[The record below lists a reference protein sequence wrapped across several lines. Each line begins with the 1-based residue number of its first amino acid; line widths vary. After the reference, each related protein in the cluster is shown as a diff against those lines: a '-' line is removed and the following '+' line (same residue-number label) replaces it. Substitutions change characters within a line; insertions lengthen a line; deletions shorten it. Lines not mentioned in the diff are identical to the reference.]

1 MKLIQY
7 RRDLKITNLDQL
19 PMGTGAGYLECI
31 EDHLGGLIAKRWLR
45 VLSSAAPNSVVVAF

>member
-31 EDHLGGLIAKRWLR
+31 EDHLG
-45 VLSSAAPNSVVVAF
+45 